1 MARVRH
7 LARVVRTAPTSL
19 RIPYAVVR
27 VLVTEDD
34 ENLRAAVDASLRG
47 AGFAVDTAVD
57 LPQADEALSVNVYD
71 CAVFDRMLPAGDSLR
86 YVADRRRTGWP
97 VPVLFLTGRNTPDER
112 VRGLAWG
119 DDYLGK
125 PFAIPEL
132 VVRVRSLC
140 RRGAT
145 AAAPVLRHADL
156 ELDTGR
162 YEVRRA
168 GRQLPLTAKEFVV
181 LERLLAAPGA
191 AVPRKEL
198 IAIAW
203 DELVTPNSNV
213 LDVLIAGLRRKLG
226 SPPVLHTVR
235 GVGYL
240 LR

>member
-1 MARVRH
+1 
-7 LARVVRTAPTSL
+7 
-19 RIPYAVVR
+19 VR

-34 ENLRAAVDASLRG
+34 ENLRVAVDASLRG

-71 CAVFDRMLPAGDSLR
+71 CAVFDRMLPAGDSLE
-86 YVADRRRTGWP
+86 YVADRRRAGWP
-97 VPVLFLTGRNTPDER
+97 VPVLFLTGMAGLDER
-112 VRGLAWG
+112 VKGLAWG

-140 RRGAT
+140 RRDN
-145 AAAPVLRHADL
+145 AASAPVLRHGDL

-162 YEVRRA
+162 YEARRA
-168 GRQLPLTAKEFVV
+168 GRLLSLTAKEFVV
-181 LERLLAAPGA
+181 LERLLTAHGEP
-191 AVPRKEL
+191 VRRKEL
-198 IAIAW
+198 IAAAW
-203 DELVTPNSNV
+203 DELIPPSSNV
-213 LDVLIAGLRRKLG
+213 LEVLIAGLRRTLG
-226 SPPVLHTVR
+226 APPVVHTVR

>member
-1 MARVRH
+1 
-7 LARVVRTAPTSL
+7 
-19 RIPYAVVR
+19 VR

-34 ENLRAAVDASLRG
+34 ENLRVAVDASLRG

-71 CAVFDRMLPAGDSLR
+71 CAVFDRMLPAGDSLQ
-86 YVADRRRTGWP
+86 YVADRRRAGWP

-112 VRGLAWG
+112 VKGLAWG

-140 RRGAT
+140 RRGDT
-145 AAAPVLRHADL
+145 GSAPLLRHGDL
-156 ELDTGR
+156 ELDSGR
-162 YEVRRA
+162 YEARRA
-168 GRQLPLTAKEFVV
+168 DRLLSLTAKEFVV
-181 LERLLAAPGA
+181 LERLLTAQGDPVRRA
-191 AVPRKEL
+191 EL
-198 IAIAW
+198 IAVAW
-203 DELVTPNSNV
+203 DELVPPNSNV
-213 LDVLIAGLRRKLG
+213 LDVLIAQLRRKLG
-226 SPPVLHTVR
+226 TPPILHTVR